1 MSNSVEKLIVMIKRD
16 VNEFLD
22 MIKGKPF
29 PSEIKTEEA
38 KMFSFSTTC
47 TGTEFKISVTALKTE
62 FPGKFLIYINTAFM
76 SEPKTKE
83 SIIIHGVPLHG
94 TYESTHALENIEEE
108 DQLDSEIYRLIEES
122 LEQHISHAL

>member
-1 MSNSVEKLIVMIKRD
+1 
-16 VNEFLD
+16 
-22 MIKGKPF
+22 
-29 PSEIKTEEA
+29 
-38 KMFSFSTTC
+38 
-47 TGTEFKISVTALKTE
+47 
-62 FPGKFLIYINTAFM
+62 M